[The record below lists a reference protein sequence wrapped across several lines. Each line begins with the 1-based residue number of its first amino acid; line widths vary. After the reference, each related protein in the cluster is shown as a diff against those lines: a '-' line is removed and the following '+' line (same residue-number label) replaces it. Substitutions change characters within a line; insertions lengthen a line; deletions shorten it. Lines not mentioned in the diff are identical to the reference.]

1 MTPAEYAVRG
11 RWALWG
17 AASANMYLEL
27 TDDEG
32 DYLNDALAIGAWGMA
47 TGALVI
53 PEIGSSL
60 IGWGL
65 TRGAQGGLWAAGI
78 LGRGVATVTT
88 AAAPV
93 AAGAAIGAVVG
104 TGISYA
110 IWGEEGAETALGF
123 YSGGL
128 LPGTEAPDLTDYQY
142 IFKPT
147 APGGPVSAYD
157 VGKQGIDL
165 TRKGLKKAWRRRP
178 RMYRHP
184 RLWMI

>member
-1 MTPAEYAVRG
+1 MTPAQYAVRG

-17 AASANMYLEL
+17 AASAHMYWEL

-32 DYLNDALAIGAWGMA
+32 DYLNDALAIAGWGMA
-47 TGALVI
+47 TGALLV

-65 TRGAQGGLWAAGI
+65 TRGAEGGVWAAGI
-78 LGRGVATVTT
+78 LGRGAAAVAVE
-88 AAAPV
+88 AAPV
-93 AAGAAIGAVVG
+93 AAGIAIGATVG
-104 TGISYA
+104 TGLSYA

-147 APGGPVSAYD
+147 APGGPVSLYD
-157 VGKQGIDL
+157 VGKKGIDL
-165 TRKGLKKAWRRRP
+165 TILTGRRLWRKRP
-178 RMYRHP
+178 RLAWKHP
-184 RLWMI
+184 WMM

>member
-47 TGALVI
+47 TGALLV

-65 TRGAQGGLWAAGI
+65 TRGAQGGAWAAGI
-78 LGRGVATVTT
+78 LGRGAWGATTVV
-88 AAAPV
+88 APV

-104 TGISYA
+104 TGVSYA

-157 VGKQGIDL
+157 VGKKGIENTIL
-165 TRKGLKKAWRRRP
+165 LVRKLWRKRP
-178 RMYRHP
+178 RLAWKKP
-184 RLWMI
+184 WMM